1 MILRTEALIRP
12 QAAPEMGRAAVCA
25 GGAGETHL
33 RETAQRSAPCPKRE
47 SADIFPAYTFLGWLQ
62 GSIRLAWPLVPHR
75 AVGRG
80 VVTLDR
86 QGFRRRKRYA
96 WMGLFCEVAGAAC
109 AC

>member
-1 MILRTEALIRP
+1 MLRAEEQKHP
-12 QAAPEMGRAAVCA
+12 VCVPGWGREGERAR
-25 GGAGETHL
+25 GGAGTHL

-62 GSIRLAWPLVPHR
+62 GSTRLAWPCRPHR

-80 VVTLDR
+80 AVTLDR

-96 WMGLFCEVAGAAC
+96 WMGLFCEVAGAWSAC
-109 AC
+109 